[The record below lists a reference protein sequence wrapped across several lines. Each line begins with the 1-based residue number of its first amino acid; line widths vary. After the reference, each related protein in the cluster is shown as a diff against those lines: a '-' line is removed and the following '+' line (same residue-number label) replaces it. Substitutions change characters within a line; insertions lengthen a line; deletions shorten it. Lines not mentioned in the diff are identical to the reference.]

1 MADDKCGPILV
12 VEDVREI
19 SSQMGAMLNG
29 KGHRVTYA
37 TDAESAIKMAEN
49 ERPKMILTD
58 LDLPTFND
66 LVALVRKHADCGVI
80 SNPEEDPGSKQ
91 HLCPPLLGTK
101 FAVLGYGRK
110 LSQMRFQKL
119 VTQVN

>member
-1 MADDKCGPILV
+1 MADGKCGPILV

-49 ERPKMILTD
+49 ERPQMILTD

-66 LVALVRKHADCGVI
+66 LIALVRKHADFKKMVVAIIDINEPGLDPNDGVTVLENFEELDELLR
-80 SNPEEDPGSKQ
+80 STTPLPE
-91 HLCPPLLGTK
+91 
-101 FAVLGYGRK
+101 
-110 LSQMRFQKL
+110 
-119 VTQVN
+119 